1 MIEFIATILTACL
14 ISVLSMLVPCLLG
27 ITDGTTYWAMIVIGD
42 IVFAFP
48 MVRLAN
54 FIIDKLFNK
63 E

>member
-14 ISVLSMLVPCLLG
+14 IAVLSMLVPCFLG
-27 ITDGTTYWAMIVIGD
+27 ITDQITYWSMIIIGD
-42 IVFAFP
+42 ILFAFP
-48 MVRLAN
+48 MVKLAN

>member
-14 ISVLSMLVPCLLG
+14 IAVLSMLVPCLLG
-27 ITDGTTYWAMIVIGD
+27 ITDQITYWSMIIIGD
-42 IVFAFP
+42 ILFAFP
-48 MVRLAN
+48 MVKLAN